1 MASSGYSGASK
12 RKRRKDKKKVPQS
25 SIGHKTSMSFVEDP
39 VTAVSNV
46 EKLGTRVVL
55 ENGSLGDG
63 SPQVQDGSAV
73 LEIQT
78 ESHLRTREVP
88 QDPLNCS
95 NCSSSKL
102 KTKPTSDSVKA
113 KKGTPLPAH
122 NLYAATTTP
131 QSTVGVTVTNCSTF
145 EQELDWCIGQLRL
158 GLMRPN
164 AKKHQKEENE
174 RYIKTLSSSKT
185 PLPKKRQIMRN
196 LFGDYRANM
205 KTHPILES
213 PKEPEI
219 SCVEKD
225 SLELTGKF
233 YKFSAAL
240 AHKAIKS
247 ELKSDDACRDSKN
260 LDRTTCHTA
269 SDGFG
274 SDGRGFCFNFE
285 IDSLEC

>member
-12 RKRRKDKKKVPQS
+12 RKRRKDKKKVPQFS
-25 SIGHKTSMSFVEDP
+25 NGHIISVSFVEDP

-46 EKLGTRVVL
+46 EKLGTRVIL
-55 ENGSLGDG
+55 EKGNRGS
-63 SPQVQDGSAV
+63 SQVQDGSAV
-73 LEIQT
+73 LDIQT
-78 ESHLRTREVP
+78 ESHPRTREVH
-88 QDPLNCS
+88 QNPLNCS
-95 NCSSSKL
+95 KLSPCSSSKL
-102 KTKPTSDSVKA
+102 KTKPTSESVKV
-113 KKGTPLPAH
+113 KKGTPLSAH
-122 NLYAATTTP
+122 TRYAATATP
-131 QSTVGVTVTNCSTF
+131 QSTVGVTVNCSTF

-164 AKKHQKEENE
+164 AKTHQKEENE

-196 LFGDYRANM
+196 LFGDYRAKM

-219 SCVEKD
+219 NCVEKD

>member
-12 RKRRKDKKKVPQS
+12 RKRRKDKKKVPQFS
-25 SIGHKTSMSFVEDP
+25 NGHKTSVSFVEDP

-55 ENGSLGDG
+55 ENGSHGGG
-63 SPQVQDGSAV
+63 SSQVQDGSAV

-88 QDPLNCS
+88 LNCS

-102 KTKPTSDSVKA
+102 KTKPTSEPVKV

-122 NLYAATTTP
+122 NFYAATATS

-145 EQELDWCIGQLRL
+145 EQELDWCIGQLQL

-174 RYIKTLSSSKT
+174 RYIKTLNSSKT

-196 LFGDYRANM
+196 LFGDYRAKM

-213 PKEPEI
+213 PKKPEI
-219 SCVEKD
+219 GCVEKD

-247 ELKSDDACRDSKN
+247 ELKSDGACRESKN